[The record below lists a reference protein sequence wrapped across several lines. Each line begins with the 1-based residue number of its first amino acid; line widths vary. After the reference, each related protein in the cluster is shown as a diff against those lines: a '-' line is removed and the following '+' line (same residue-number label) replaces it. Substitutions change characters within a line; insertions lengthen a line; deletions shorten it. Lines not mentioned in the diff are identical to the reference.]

1 MAFEGAWVRQI
12 LNRLVLAFCAAL
24 GVILCPFPTNAFDI
38 GPVLDRLAMA
48 RLNIA
53 PDETPLAIG
62 GDDATQPF
70 VAVALGESTFFIDRY
85 GPDNKRIS
93 RSRPL
98 PAQSCTA
105 RPNPNA
111 SDPWL
116 MSLRA
121 QAGGIVVYTNSC
133 PTGDKIFFQDGDGNI
148 TSFVRPKLADA
159 TSPLE
164 VRVWV
169 RAKPQAIEPNLAALL
184 AQMTDRDTGQSYPRM
199 AIRQR
204 LAPTQDPSTFATLV
218 NRPLAQIGD
227 KARHLTDV
235 RAGVLGLDWRMIGDS
250 RTLNNAAFHLSQG
263 DDCRDLET
271 AIAMMNHV
279 VATTPTRHVT
289 NLNLADAY
297 AKAHALKCNN
307 LGASLGQSQ
316 EAFRLYCTGVGYARV
331 PAAIRNRYRAAMV
344 VPKTEDGTRCQPQFG
359 MQRAILAS
367 DQSALMRALADPE
380 NDVNVTFPTGNR
392 ALGLALERK
401 QGDMARLIIAAG
413 GDPDRASFY
422 PDSDRKYEFTPL
434 LRAIWNYDVETVRAL
449 VGRGRSNLEFTLNG
463 SPYRPLLKALEL
475 RSRTPEQEAQKL
487 AIIDLILSL
496 DISPLNYDE
505 DGKNA
510 FYAAADGYSSQAVFD
525 RVVAHGAFVNH
536 PNRYGQTPLFAIGPF
551 ASQRAV
557 ETQAI
562 LLRLGA
568 NPNQQNQTG
577 ATPLINAFAWTNSDS
592 ATIAAMVAGLLEAG
606 ADPNIADQNGRT
618 ALNLAA
624 MRAMPDTVD
633 LLIAKGAKLGPTPRY
648 QTDTLTFVR
657 SRIADIEQ
665 DPTRETNC
673 TCLAD
678 YKRILTALTR

>member
-1 MAFEGAWVRQI
+1 VRQI
-12 LNRLVLAFCAAL
+12 LNRLVLALCAAF
-24 GVILCPFPTNAFDI
+24 GVILGPVPAKAFDI

-62 GDDATQPF
+62 GDDATRPF

-111 SDPWL
+111 GDPWL

-121 QAGGIVVYTNSC
+121 QAGGIVVYTNPC
-133 PTGDKIFFQDGDGNI
+133 PTGDEIFFQDGDGNI
-148 TSFVRPKLADA
+148 TSFVRPKLSDA
-159 TSPLE
+159 AIPLE

-169 RAKPQAIEPNLAALL
+169 RVKPQAIEPNLAALL
-184 AQMTDRDTGQSYPRM
+184 AQMTDRETGQSYPRM
-199 AIRQR
+199 AIRQT
-204 LAPTQDPSTFATLV
+204 LAPTQDPSEFATLV

-289 NLNLADAY
+289 HLNLADAY

-316 EAFRLYCTGVGYARV
+316 EAFRLYCSGVGYARV
-331 PAAIRNRYRAAMV
+331 PVAIRNRYRAALV
-344 VPKTEDGTRCQPQFG
+344 VPKTEAGTRCQPQFG
-359 MQRAILAS
+359 MQRAILAG
-367 DQSALMRALADPE
+367 DQPALMRALADPE
-380 NDVNVTFPTGNR
+380 NDVDVTFPNGNR

-413 GDPDRASFY
+413 SDPDRASFY
-422 PDSDRKYEFTPL
+422 PDGDRKYEFTPL
-434 LRAIWNYDVETVRAL
+434 LRAIWNYDVETVTAL
-449 VGRGRSNLEFTLNG
+449 VGHGRSNLEFTLNI

-475 RSRTPEQEAQKL
+475 RPRTPEQETQKL
-487 AIIDLILSL
+487 AIIDLILGL
-496 DISPLNYDE
+496 QISPLQYDE

-525 RVVAHGAFVNH
+525 RVMAHGAFINH
-536 PNRYGQTPLFAIGPF
+536 ANRYGQTPLFAIGPF
-551 ASQRAV
+551 DKQKAV

-577 ATPLINAFAWTNSDS
+577 ATPLIHAFAWTGGDT
-592 ATIAAMVAGLLEAG
+592 ATINAMVQGLLDGG
-606 ADPNIADQNGRT
+606 ADPNIADQDGRT
-618 ALNLAA
+618 PLTLAA
-624 MRAMPDTVD
+624 IRAMPDAVD
-633 LLIAKGAKLGPTPRY
+633 LLIARGARLPATKQY
-648 QTDTLTFVR
+648 QTDPVVFVR
-657 SRIADIEQ
+657 TRIAEIEADQ
-665 DPTRETNC
+665 SREANC
-673 TCLAD
+673 RCLAD
-678 YKRILTALTR
+678 YQRILSALTKLAPTPPQ